1 MTKTDGPAPL
11 RPKRL
16 TPSPQRVAAFETG
29 ISAESKACVY
39 LIAKGYR
46 ILARRFRTPHG
57 EIDVVARHRSGLV
70 FIEVKAREVLDDAA
84 YAVTPRQQARIISAA
99 EVWLMT
105 HPDHANLDC
114 RFDVILIAPKHLP
127 RHLKAAFDLTG

>member
-1 MTKTDGPAPL
+1 MTKTDGPAPPHPM
-11 RPKRL
+11 RP
-16 TPSPQRVAAFETG
+16 TPSPQRVAAFATG

-70 FIEVKAREVLDDAA
+70 FVEVKAREGLADAA
-84 YAVTPRQQARIISAA
+84 YAVTPRQKARIIAAA